1 MKRSSFAKIQGYF
14 LALSAISIALS
25 LILKAYLSSY
35 SGMSLYIQFVYFVD
49 NISSAN
55 TFVFGYW
62 MSQALFVFS
71 LLVAACLEYAK
82 TKCD

>member
-1 MKRSSFAKIQGYF
+1 MKHSSFSKVQGYF

-35 SGMSLYIQFVYFVD
+35 SGMSLYIQFLYFFD
-49 NISSAN
+49 NIGSAN
-55 TFVFGYW
+55 AYVFGYW
-62 MSQALFVFS
+62 LSQALFVFS

-82 TKCD
+82 TKSD